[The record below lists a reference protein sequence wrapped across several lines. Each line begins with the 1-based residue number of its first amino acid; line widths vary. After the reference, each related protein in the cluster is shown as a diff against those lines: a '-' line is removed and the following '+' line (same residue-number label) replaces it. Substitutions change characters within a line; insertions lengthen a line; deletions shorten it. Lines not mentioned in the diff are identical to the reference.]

1 MGGIPENGGNI
12 AETPSAT
19 VENLGNS
26 AETTPESTNNPTG
39 ETAEKMYSRL
49 QVEQLMKRRVERSHN
64 SFFKRYGVQDL
75 KGLDDLFE
83 QTKKFSQMQDE
94 YGAIKLQNTELAQEN
109 AFLKNN
115 IDPERYNDI
124 KVYFKG
130 SGIDFSEDELKNALV
145 NHPEWLKQNVQ
156 HTTIKSLGSE
166 AHIAPKQDE
175 SALASKIF
183 GVKLN

>member
-1 MGGIPENGGNI
+1 MGEIPENGGI
-12 AETPSAT
+12 QAETPSAT
-19 VENLGNS
+19 VENLGS
-26 AETTPESTNNPTG
+26 GAETTPTGTTNPTG

-49 QVEQLMKRRVERSHN
+49 QVEQLMKKRVERSHN

-83 QTKKFSQMQDE
+83 QTKKFTQMQDE
-94 YGAIKLQNTELAQEN
+94 YGAIKLKNTELAQEN

-115 IDPERYNDI
+115 IDPERYEDI

-130 SGIDFSEDELKNALV
+130 SGIDFSEDELKNALIS
-145 NHPEWLKQNVQ
+145 HPEWLKKSLQQ
-156 HTTIKSLGSE
+156 TTIKSLGSE

-175 SALASKIF
+175 QALASKIF
-183 GVKLN
+183 GVKIN